1 MEDIKTDKVR
11 PPHAGRGRPKG
22 SPNKTKTLLARVA
35 REALDSIGGAQI
47 FVDLYNVCGENLTL
61 KFAIAKFLYEQ
72 AHGRA
77 AEQASPDDPDRAV
90 KIIVALPRN
99 SSPVPDNGAIE
110 TQTAMT
116 KDPTKC

>member
-1 MEDIKTDKVR
+1 MNTSAVDAQR

-47 FVDLYNVCGENLTL
+47 FVDLYNACGENLTL
-61 KFAIAKFLYEQ
+61 KFSIAKFLYEQ

-77 AEQASPDDPDRAV
+77 AEQTSPDDPERAV
-90 KIIVALPRN
+90 KIVVALPRN
-99 SSPVPDNGAIE
+99 SSPQHNGVR
-110 TQTAMT
+110 
-116 KDPTKC
+116 D